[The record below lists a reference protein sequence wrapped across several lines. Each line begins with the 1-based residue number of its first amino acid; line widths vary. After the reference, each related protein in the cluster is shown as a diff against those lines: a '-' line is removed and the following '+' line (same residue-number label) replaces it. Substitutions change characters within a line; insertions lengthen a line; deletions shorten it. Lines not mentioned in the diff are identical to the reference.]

1 MKKSILAMGLLGS
14 LALGG
19 TSSPA
24 LADGDEAASSGFSGY
39 VTLTSDY
46 RFRGISQSDT
56 GAALQADVMY
66 TLDCGAFFEV
76 WASNVDFSGF
86 SDSDASIE
94 IDLTAGYG
102 VSLSDYTDVSIKAV
116 YYLYPNY
123 DAIPGDPDDINYWE
137 IIGGISRK
145 FGKTVGTIEVAWSP
159 ELPDDS
165 GQSWAVTGGLDV
177 PLHDSFWFF
186 DGGLSAS
193 GHFGVQSYDDA
204 ALNSYTYWDLGL
216 STAVGALELDAR
228 YVDTDLDAIDCGID
242 ACEEGFV
249 FSATVAFGG

>member
-1 MKKSILAMGLLGS
+1 MGLLGS

-19 TSSPA
+19 TSTPA

-76 WASNVDFSGF
+76 WASNVDFSAFG
-86 SDSDASIE
+86 DPDTSIE

-102 VSLSDYTDVSIKAV
+102 IALTDFTDVSIKAV
-116 YYLYPNY
+116 YYLYPNS
-123 DAIPGDPDDINYWE
+123 DVPSGADDINYWE

-145 FGKTVGTIEVAWSP
+145 MGSTLLSLEAAYTP
-159 ELPDDS
+159 EYGSDQ
-165 GQSWAVTGGLDV
+165 GAAWAVTGGVSFPLWKQLWFLDGV
-177 PLHDSFWFF
+177 D
-186 DGGLSAS
+186 AS
-193 GHFGVQSYDDA
+193 GHFGVQTYDEIPSIAPPD
-204 ALNSYTYWDLGL
+204 YTFWDLGL
-216 STAVGALELDAR
+216 TANLGDFALDAR
-228 YVDTDLDAIDCGID
+228 YVDTDLDDLECGLEV
-242 ACEEGFV
+242 CETGFV